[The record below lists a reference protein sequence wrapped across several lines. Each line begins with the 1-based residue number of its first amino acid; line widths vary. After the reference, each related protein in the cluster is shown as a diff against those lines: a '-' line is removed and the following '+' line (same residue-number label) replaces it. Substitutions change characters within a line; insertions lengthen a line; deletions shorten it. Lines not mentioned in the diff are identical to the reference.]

1 MTKVADRLGGKYRQ
15 AQASIRTKSFELGGH
30 TFKARIPLVAES
42 DEIFKRVANPPSL
55 DVDQAFEFMTA
66 PLRQFPDAESLVITD
81 DDVTV
86 EGRSMREAAKMRVAM
101 EIRITEMIKL
111 LVPESPEHSLDDLTY
126 KDIEDEFPLSVQLA
140 LVEKISE
147 VISPTYKESRGN

>member
-1 MTKVADRLGGKYRQ
+1 MTKVAERLGGKYRQ
-15 AQASIRTKSFELGGH
+15 AQAAIRTKSFELGGH

-42 DEIFKRVANPPSL
+42 DEIFKRVANPPDESIEK
-55 DVDQAFEFMTA
+55 VFAEMTA
-66 PLRQFPDAESLVITD
+66 PLRQFPEAEALVITEG
-81 DDVTV
+81 DVTV
-86 EGRSMREAAKMRVAM
+86 EGRSMRDAAKMRVGM

-126 KDIEDEFPLSVQLA
+126 QDIEDEFPLSVQLA

>member
-1 MTKVADRLGGKYRQ
+1 MTKVAELLGGKYRQ
-15 AQASIRTKSFELGGH
+15 AQAAIRTKTFELGGH

-42 DEIFKRVANPPSL
+42 DEIFKRVSNPPDEL
-55 DVDQAFEFMTA
+55 VKKIFDEITA
-66 PLRQFPDAESLVITD
+66 PLRQFPNAETLVITD
-81 DDVTV
+81 EDVTV
-86 EGRSMREAAKMRVAM
+86 EGRSMRDAAKMRIAM

-126 KDIEDEFPLSVQLA
+126 QDIEEEFPLSIQLA